1 MNMLELDLISDFM
14 PPRLHP
20 STYHWGL
27 TLVIGILPNLD
38 AVGGGAVEGGGDY
51 GSKGYLLH

>member
-1 MNMLELDLISDFM
+1 MLELDLISDFM

-27 TLVIGILPNLD
+27 TLMIGILPNLD
-38 AVGGGAVEGGGDY
+38 AVGGGAVEGAGDY